1 MKGDTVLINGD
12 RWTIVDVAPAA
23 PLGEMVA
30 ALLED
35 EGFVVMTR
43 GPDNLTD
50 IFSHLGTHSLGVNY
64 VLVPEDQ
71 AERALALIEETVTDY
86 QGQELDVLLDELA
99 EQDGPSGR
107 VEEEN

>member
-99 EQDGPSGR
+99 EQDGPSER